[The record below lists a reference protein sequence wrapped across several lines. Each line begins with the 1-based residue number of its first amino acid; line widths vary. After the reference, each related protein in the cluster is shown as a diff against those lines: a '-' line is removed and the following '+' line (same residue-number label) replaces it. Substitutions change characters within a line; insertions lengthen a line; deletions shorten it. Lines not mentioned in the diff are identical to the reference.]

1 MRKHK
6 KLVFSAVIAAVL
18 LFGSIV
24 GVALA
29 DDGSNNSQP
38 RAEFQQRLAEIL
50 GITLEELQAKM
61 AEVRGDLPQKDGEC
75 WQGKQEG
82 DLYYCNPFEE
92 LDEETQAA
100 LKEDLTQ
107 AREEMQAKI
116 TEIFESYGLDADA
129 LRSRCAQNAGN
140 KLTFQH
146 GFMRHRDRGE
156 MYRFG
161 GPPAPLE

>member
-6 KLVFSAVIAAVL
+6 KLVIAAMMAAVL
-18 LFGSIV
+18 LFGSVV
-24 GVALA
+24 GVAFA
-29 DDGSNNSQP
+29 DDGSS
-38 RAEFQQRLAEIL
+38 RSVFQEKLAENL
-50 GITLEELQAKM
+50 GITLEELQVKM
-61 AEVRGDLPQKDGEC
+61 AEVRGALPQRDGEC

-82 DLYYCNPFEE
+82 DRYYCNPFEE